1 MRYNKQILYPVII
14 PLVFHYCFSSCSDD
28 IGAKHI
34 MSQSEEI
41 MEDDPESAFLLVD
54 SLLRSGSVSTKYA
67 LMKLAL
73 IRAEAMNKTFRMMD
87 TLSVID
93 EVAEYFRDKGTG
105 TERMRALYMQGCVYR
120 DRNNSTKAIRCFNE
134 ALSSVDSTDTDYDEQ
149 LACRIYAQKA
159 GLLSIE
165 RSVQPAIEAWD
176 NAIRLAW
183 KIKDTVGV
191 INYLS
196 YKCTPYYINGMQDS
210 VLAISDA
217 AYKLALAFGDKE
229 YIAETLGDKILYL
242 IESNDFAKAGHLI
255 NYYEKYSSII
265 DSSGSVTR
273 GRELYYGYKGKY
285 FEGINE
291 MDSAIM
297 CYRQLLRYG
306 SLLDNKELA
315 CRQLVSFYTKLG
327 ISDSVTKYANL
338 YVQVNDSSW
347 RIRQTEDLNRMQ
359 IIYNVD
365 ESRQMAMERQKEA
378 MRYRVMFF
386 VGISASTFLIYLLV
400 VYLNRQRR
408 KSRMV
413 MANLNKEYSE
423 VLIKYVKLEKDMDML
438 RKDSELYA
446 QEKQKELD
454 KLRGML
460 TNFDF
465 RDSDVESLNN
475 VNGVFDSP
483 VVIQMHRRAAKCT
496 LPTDVE
502 WNNLIIFIQTQLPNF
517 WNTINGLGYNL
528 TDKEKLVAMLV
539 KLRFLP
545 SEITVLLNLS
555 SQRVSNMRSSIN
567 KKLFKQ
573 SGTKS
578 LDFNLRGIN

>member
-1 MRYNKQILYPVII
+1 
-14 PLVFHYCFSSCSDD
+14 
-28 IGAKHI
+28 

-93 EVAEYFRDKGTG
+93 EVAEYFRDNGTG
-105 TERMRALYMQGCVYR
+105 TEHMRALYMQGCVYR

-134 ALSSVDSTDTDYDEQ
+134 ALSCVDSTDTDYDEQ

-165 RSVQPAIEAWD
+165 RSVQPAIVAWD

-217 AYKLALAFGDKE
+217 AYKLAVAFGDKE

-365 ESRQMAMERQKEA
+365 ESRQMAMEREKEA

-386 VGISASTFLIYLLV
+386 VGISASAFLIYLLV

-454 KLRGML
+454 KLRGLL

-483 VVIQMHRRAAKCT
+483 VVIQMHRRAAKCSS
-496 LPTDVE
+496 PTDVE
-502 WNNLIIFIQTQLPNF
+502 LNNLMIFTQTQLPNF

>member
-1 MRYNKQILYPVII
+1 
-14 PLVFHYCFSSCSDD
+14 
-28 IGAKHI
+28 

-41 MEDDPESAFLLVD
+41 MEDDPESAFLFVD

-93 EVAEYFRDKGTG
+93 EVADYFRDNGTE

-134 ALSSVDSTDTDYDEQ
+134 ALSCVDSTDTDYDEQ

-196 YKCTPYYINGMQDS
+196 YKCEPYYINGMQDS

-217 AYKLALAFGDKE
+217 AYKLAVAFGDKE

-502 WNNLIIFIQTQLPNF
+502 WNNLMIFTQTQLPNF

-545 SEITVLLNLS
+545 SEISVLLNLS

>member
-1 MRYNKQILYPVII
+1 
-14 PLVFHYCFSSCSDD
+14 
-28 IGAKHI
+28 
-34 MSQSEEI
+34 
-41 MEDDPESAFLLVD
+41 
-54 SLLRSGSVSTKYA
+54 
-67 LMKLAL
+67 
-73 IRAEAMNKTFRMMD
+73 
-87 TLSVID
+87 
-93 EVAEYFRDKGTG
+93 
-105 TERMRALYMQGCVYR
+105 
-120 DRNNSTKAIRCFNE
+120 
-134 ALSSVDSTDTDYDEQ
+134 
-149 LACRIYAQKA
+149 
-159 GLLSIE
+159 
-165 RSVQPAIEAWD
+165 
-176 NAIRLAW
+176 
-183 KIKDTVGV
+183 
-191 INYLS
+191 
-196 YKCTPYYINGMQDS
+196 
-210 VLAISDA
+210 
-217 AYKLALAFGDKE
+217 
-229 YIAETLGDKILYL
+229 
-242 IESNDFAKAGHLI
+242 
-255 NYYEKYSSII
+255 
-265 DSSGSVTR
+265 
-273 GRELYYGYKGKY
+273 
-285 FEGINE
+285 
-291 MDSAIM
+291 M

-502 WNNLIIFIQTQLPNF
+502 WNNLMIFTQTQLPNF

-545 SEITVLLNLS
+545 SEISVLLNLS

>member
-1 MRYNKQILYPVII
+1 
-14 PLVFHYCFSSCSDD
+14 
-28 IGAKHI
+28 

-93 EVAEYFRDKGTG
+93 EVADYFRDNGTE

-134 ALSSVDSTDTDYDEQ
+134 ALSCVDSTDTDYDEQ

-365 ESRQMAMERQKEA
+365 ESRQMAMEREKEA

-386 VGISASTFLIYLLV
+386 VGISASAFLIYLLV

-454 KLRGML
+454 KLRGLL

-483 VVIQMHRRAAKCT
+483 VVIQMHRRAAKCSS
-496 LPTDVE
+496 PTDVE
-502 WNNLIIFIQTQLPNF
+502 LNNLMIFTQTQLPNF

>member
-1 MRYNKQILYPVII
+1 MYYCKQVLYSVII
-14 PLVFHYCFSSCSDD
+14 MFVLHYCLSSCWDD
-28 IGAKHI
+28 IGTKLI
-34 MSQSEEI
+34 MSKSEEI
-41 MEDDPESAFLLVD
+41 MEDNPESAFLLVD
-54 SLLRSGSVSTKYA
+54 SLLRSGSVKTKYGI
-67 LMKLAL
+67 MKLEL
-73 IRAEAMNKTFRMMD
+73 IRAEAMNKTFRLMD

-93 EVAEYFRDKGTG
+93 EVADYFRSNGTG
-105 TERMRALYMQGCVYR
+105 TERMRALYMQGCMHR

-165 RSVQPAIEAWD
+165 RSVQPSIEAWD

-196 YKCTPYYINGMQDS
+196 YKCGPYYINGMQDS

-217 AYKLALAFGDKE
+217 AYKLAVAYGNKE

-242 IESNDFAKAGHLI
+242 IESENFEKAGRLI
-255 NYYEKYSSII
+255 GYYERYSSII
-265 DSSGSVTR
+265 DSSGSVAL

-285 FEGINE
+285 YEGINE

-306 SLLDNKELA
+306 SLLDNKELV
-315 CRQLVSFYTKLG
+315 CRQLVSFYSKLG
-327 ISDSVTKYANL
+327 ISDSVIKYANL

-347 RIRQTEDLNRMQ
+347 RTKQTGELNRMQ
-359 IIYNVD
+359 ILYRVD

-378 MRYRVMFF
+378 MYYRIMFF
-386 VGISASTFLIYLLV
+386 VGISVSAFLIYLLV

-408 KSRMV
+408 KSRKI
-413 MANLNKEYSE
+413 MANLNKDYSE
-423 VLIKYVKLEKDMDML
+423 VLIKYVKLQKEVDML
-438 RKDSELYA
+438 KKDSELYA

-454 KLRGML
+454 KLKGL
-460 TNFDF
+460 LANYEFI
-465 RDSDVESLNN
+465 DSDVESIN
-475 VNGVFDSP
+475 NGVFDNP
-483 VVIQMHRRAAKCT
+483 VVIQMHRHAAKCT
-496 LPTDVE
+496 SPSDVE
-502 WNNLIIFIQTQLPNF
+502 WNNLMTFTQTMLPNF
-517 WNTINGLGYNL
+517 WNTINDVDYDL
-528 TDKEKLVAMLV
+528 TDKEKIVAILV

-555 SQRVSNMRSSIN
+555 SQRVSNMRSFIN
-567 KKLFKQ
+567 KKMFRQ
-573 SGTKS
+573 SGSKS

>member
-1 MRYNKQILYPVII
+1 
-14 PLVFHYCFSSCSDD
+14 
-28 IGAKHI
+28 

-93 EVAEYFRDKGTG
+93 EVVEYFRDNGTG
-105 TERMRALYMQGCVYR
+105 TEHMRALYMQGCVNR

-134 ALSSVDSTDTDYDEQ
+134 ALSCVDSTDTDYDEQ

-196 YKCTPYYINGMQDS
+196 YKCEPYYINGMQDS

-365 ESRQMAMERQKEA
+365 ESRQMAMEREKEA

-483 VVIQMHRRAAKCT
+483 VVIQMHRRAAKCSS
-496 LPTDVE
+496 PTDVE
-502 WNNLIIFIQTQLPNF
+502 LNNLMIFTQTQLPNF

-545 SEITVLLNLS
+545 SEISVLLNLS

>member
-1 MRYNKQILYPVII
+1 
-14 PLVFHYCFSSCSDD
+14 
-28 IGAKHI
+28 

-73 IRAEAMNKTFRMMD
+73 IRAEAINKTFRMMD

-93 EVAEYFRDKGTG
+93 EVADYFRDNGTE

-134 ALSSVDSTDTDYDEQ
+134 ALSCVDSTDTDYDEQ

-338 YVQVNDSSW
+338 YVQVNDASW

-365 ESRQMAMERQKEA
+365 ESRQMAMEREKEA

-386 VGISASTFLIYLLV
+386 VGISASAFLIYLLV

-454 KLRGML
+454 KLRGLL

-483 VVIQMHRRAAKCT
+483 VVIQMHRRAAKCSS
-496 LPTDVE
+496 PTDVE
-502 WNNLIIFIQTQLPNF
+502 LNNLMIFTQTQLPNF

>member
-1 MRYNKQILYPVII
+1 
-14 PLVFHYCFSSCSDD
+14 
-28 IGAKHI
+28 

-41 MEDDPESAFLLVD
+41 IEDDPESAFLLVD
-54 SLLRSGSVSTKYA
+54 SLLRSGSVNTKYC

-105 TERMRALYMQGCVYR
+105 TEHMRALYMQGCVNR

-134 ALSSVDSTDTDYDEQ
+134 ALSCVDSTDTDYDEQ

-217 AYKLALAFGDKE
+217 AYKLAVAFGDKE

-242 IESNDFAKAGHLI
+242 IETNNYAKAGRLI
-255 NYYEKYSSII
+255 KYYEKYSSII

-378 MRYRVMFF
+378 MRYRGMFF

-454 KLRGML
+454 KLRKL
-460 TNFDF
+460 LANYDF

-483 VVIQMHRRAAKCT
+483 VVIQMHRRAAKCSS
-496 LPTDVE
+496 PTDVE
-502 WNNLIIFIQTQLPNF
+502 LNNLMIFTQTQLPNF

-545 SEITVLLNLS
+545 SEISVLLNLS

>member
-1 MRYNKQILYPVII
+1 
-14 PLVFHYCFSSCSDD
+14 
-28 IGAKHI
+28 
-34 MSQSEEI
+34 
-41 MEDDPESAFLLVD
+41 
-54 SLLRSGSVSTKYA
+54 
-67 LMKLAL
+67 
-73 IRAEAMNKTFRMMD
+73 
-87 TLSVID
+87 
-93 EVAEYFRDKGTG
+93 
-105 TERMRALYMQGCVYR
+105 
-120 DRNNSTKAIRCFNE
+120 
-134 ALSSVDSTDTDYDEQ
+134 
-149 LACRIYAQKA
+149 
-159 GLLSIE
+159 
-165 RSVQPAIEAWD
+165 
-176 NAIRLAW
+176 
-183 KIKDTVGV
+183 
-191 INYLS
+191 
-196 YKCTPYYINGMQDS
+196 
-210 VLAISDA
+210 
-217 AYKLALAFGDKE
+217 
-229 YIAETLGDKILYL
+229 
-242 IESNDFAKAGHLI
+242 
-255 NYYEKYSSII
+255 
-265 DSSGSVTR
+265 
-273 GRELYYGYKGKY
+273 
-285 FEGINE
+285 
-291 MDSAIM
+291 
-297 CYRQLLRYG
+297 
-306 SLLDNKELA
+306 
-315 CRQLVSFYTKLG
+315 
-327 ISDSVTKYANL
+327 
-338 YVQVNDSSW
+338 
-347 RIRQTEDLNRMQ
+347 MQ

-365 ESRQMAMERQKEA
+365 ESRQMAMEREKEA

-386 VGISASTFLIYLLV
+386 VGISASAFLIYLLV

-438 RKDSELYA
+438 RKDSGLYA

-454 KLRGML
+454 KLRGLL

-483 VVIQMHRRAAKCT
+483 VVIQMHRRAAKCSS
-496 LPTDVE
+496 PTDVE
-502 WNNLIIFIQTQLPNF
+502 LNNLMIFTQTQLPNF